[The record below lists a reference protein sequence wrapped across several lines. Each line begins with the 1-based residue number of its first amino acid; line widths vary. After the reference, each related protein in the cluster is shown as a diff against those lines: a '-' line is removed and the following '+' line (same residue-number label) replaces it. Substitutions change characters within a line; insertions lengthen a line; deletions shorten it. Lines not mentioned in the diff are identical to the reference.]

1 MWMWVKIWVW
11 VWVCAGLGLGVG
23 VGGWGQSFDTGESN
37 RSYAAH
43 ICFLYSLRS
52 LQGTICFW
60 SVFLRTIFVELPTY
74 KTLPTHCCIM
84 RECVSTCE
92 QILVYPQ
99 SRTPSCLARLS
110 FSLFL
115 ARACC
120 LSLSHTQSLS
130 PPHPPTPLPPSPL
143 HPSLTFFPQSESPGT
158 NPFLPIFL
166 DQVKRELVPCERH
179 FVSIIVR

>member
-1 MWMWVKIWVW
+1 VRVW
-11 VWVCAGLGLGVG
+11 VWVLVLAAGDSLLI
-23 VGGWGQSFDTGESN
+23 QERAIDLTQRIFAFYILFD
-37 RSYAAH
+37 
-43 ICFLYSLRS
+43 LYKVR
-52 LQGTICFW
+52 
-60 SVFLRTIFVELPTY
+60 SVFGVYFFAQFSWNYPRTKRCRLIAA
-74 KTLPTHCCIM
+74 IM